1 MYKIDTSIIILVNSI
16 LIKSINDKRD
26 DNILVYNN
34 GVYHYVMHYY
44 KEDYKIFNTIIDQK

>member
-26 DNILVYNN
+26 DNIIVYNN
-34 GVYHYVMHYY
+34 GVYHYIMHY
-44 KEDYKIFNTIIDQK
+44 

>member
-1 MYKIDTSIIILVNSI
+1 MYKIDISIIILVNSI

-26 DNILVYNN
+26 DNIIVYNN

-44 KEDYKIFNTIIDQK
+44 K